1 MSDARLGGCLC
12 GAVRYRLNGD
22 PITFY
27 VCHCT
32 DCQTASGSSFAL
44 SMLVPRDAIELL
56 RGVPELHE
64 VDLPDGRRKRANR
77 CPICATNV
85 WGAPHRFPQILNLHP
100 GTLDDT
106 SWLEPVG
113 HIWTRSA
120 QPWLRMPMD
129 GLCYEQQPE
138 DMMPLIRAW
147 KARSAK

>member
-1 MSDARLGGCLC
+1 MSDERLGGCLC

-22 PITFY
+22 PITLY

-32 DCQTASGSSFAL
+32 DCQTATGTSFVL
-44 SMLVPRDAIELL
+44 SMLVPRDAIEVL
-56 RGVPELHE
+56 RGEPELHE
-64 VDLPDGRRKRANR
+64 TELPDGRRKRANR
-77 CPICATNV
+77 CPVCATNV

-120 QPWLRMPMD
+120 QPWVTLSSNR
-129 GLCYEQQPE
+129 L
-138 DMMPLIRAW
+138 
-147 KARSAK
+147 